1 MSENWIEINLIFE
14 NQNLMINH
22 CLETFVFVSS
32 TILKAFT
39 EMSVNNCSIL
49 KSVFDLK
56 NQLFLGTGNGQ
67 FCDAIFSKTD
77 KNDWP
82 FPWELAVSAGNQLAV
97 SPGTGH
103 SAGNKGFP
111 GIWPSGAWFPSGM
124 ASSRLKRPAE
134 RSERSERSGAGRFRR
149 ELAIPDGNLA
159 ERGHIP
165 GNPVPQPNGVPGE
178 TDYNC

>member
-1 MSENWIEINLIFE
+1 
-14 NQNLMINH
+14 MINH

-39 EMSVNNCSIL
+39 EMPVNNCSIL

-103 SAGNKGFP
+103 SAGNHLRHGYCFSNSEAM
-111 GIWPSGAWFPSGM
+111 GQA
-124 ASSRLKRPAE
+124 RVLLKEWSPRKT
-134 RSERSERSGAGRFRR
+134 RSLVVF
-149 ELAIPDGNLA
+149 LA
-159 ERGHIP
+159 
-165 GNPVPQPNGVPGE
+165 
-178 TDYNC
+178 

>member
-1 MSENWIEINLIFE
+1 MSEIWIEINLIFE
-14 NQNLMINH
+14 NRNLMINH

-39 EMSVNNCSIL
+39 EMPVNNCSIL

-82 FPWELAVSAGNQLAV
+82 FPWELAIPAGNQLAV

-103 SAGNKGFP
+103 SAGNQTYV
-111 GIWPSGAWFPSGM
+111 M
-124 ASSRLKRPAE
+124 C
-134 RSERSERSGAGRFRR
+134 
-149 ELAIPDGNLA
+149 
-159 ERGHIP
+159 
-165 GNPVPQPNGVPGE
+165 V
-178 TDYNC
+178 